1 MSGFNVKSNNVI
13 SSNASNEFLNPKIL
27 AVLPKHSSG
36 TAVNG
41 TVYKDIITPSDALT
55 LFGEKSPMN
64 AFAQEYFRLIRPAG
78 QSRAFGDYRTK
89 LNAVSYAITGTVG
102 VRNIVLSGTPANGS
116 ISLFVSSEKYNKI
129 TVATLSTETLAEIAT
144 KIANALNAVSNQVF
158 TATTSSATVILT
170 ASIAGEWFNSEVYNV
185 ISNTSGLTLTH
196 SIATAGVGV
205 MNVSALITKI
215 EKEKYD
221 YIYIPY
227 ESITDEILAFIKAR
241 GQQVENVS
249 LGGLLYFGIV
259 GKTIAEA
266 SDIQE
271 AHKSDM
277 FLQGVFEKLG
287 QEKDSA
293 HINGCKAMTT
303 RAMICSSYSNQDF
316 MTKRQINA
324 NDGIGGSQFK
334 PVNLTD
340 CVVLGKDPYS
350 ESVNY
355 SKAEEKLLDEMG
367 FIYFKNRG
375 NVVIFG
381 NEQTTYTLT
390 STGEIPE
397 IRKTGE
403 TDTFLSSLYMVDL
416 IRSEYEGSILA
427 SESLAGSPQVSVDTI
442 KTSANEQYGYFA
454 SLGWFAGDADSRAKF
469 AKAVEDSIIPNFVD
483 GSVSFDTLTT
493 ILGALVEIAISN
505 RASK

>member
-1 MSGFNVKSNNVI
+1 MSGFKVKSNNVI
-13 SSNASNEFLNPKIL
+13 ASSSSNEFLNPKIL
-27 AVLPKHSSG
+27 VVLPKHSSG

-41 TVYKDIITPSDALT
+41 TVYKDIITPASGLS

-64 AFAQEYFRLIRPAG
+64 AFIQEYFRLIRPAG

-89 LNAVSYAITGTVG
+89 LNAVSYAVTGTVG
-102 VRNIVLSGTPANGS
+102 VRNIALSGTPVDGS

-129 TVATLSTETLAEIAT
+129 TIATLSTETLAQIAT

-196 SIATAGVGV
+196 SIATAGVGI
-205 MNVSALITKI
+205 MDVSALITKI

-227 ESITDEILAFIKAR
+227 ESITEDILAFIKAR

-271 AHKSDM
+271 AHQSDM
-277 FLQGVFEKLG
+277 FVQGVFEKLG

-334 PVNLTD
+334 PVNLTG
-340 CVVLGKDPYS
+340 CVVLGKDPYA
-350 ESVNY
+350 ESVDY
-355 SKAEEKLLDEMG
+355 SKAEEDLLDEMG
-367 FIYFKNRG
+367 FVYFKNRG

-381 NEQTTYTLT
+381 NEQTTYSLT

-403 TDTFLSSLYMVDL
+403 TDAFLSSLYIVEFVH
-416 IRSEYEGSILA
+416 SEFDGSILA
-427 SESLAGSPQVSVDTI
+427 NQSLEGSPQVTTDTVATGI
-442 KTSANEQYGYFA
+442 EEGYGKMA
-454 SLGWFAGDADSRAKF
+454 ALGWVAGDPESTAKF
-469 AKAVEDSIIPNFVD
+469 SQKVRSSIKANFTS
-483 GSVSFDTLTT
+483 GSVSADTLTT
-493 ILGALVEIAISN
+493 ILGGLNEVLISN
-505 RASK
+505 IASK

>member
-1 MSGFNVKSNNVI
+1 MSGFKVKSNNII
-13 SSNASNEFLNPKIL
+13 SSSASNEFLNPKIL

-41 TVYKDIITPSDALT
+41 TVYKDIITPNDGLT

-64 AFAQEYFRLIRPAG
+64 AFIQEYFRLIRPAG

-102 VRNIVLSGTPANGS
+102 VRNIVLSGTPVDGS

-129 TVATLSTETLAEIAT
+129 TIATLSTETLAEIAT

-158 TATTSSATVILT
+158 TAATSSATVILT
-170 ASIAGEWFNSEVYNV
+170 AEIAGEWFNSEVYNV

-205 MNVSALITKI
+205 MDVSALITKI

-241 GQQVENVS
+241 GQLVENVS
-249 LGGLLYFGIV
+249 LGGILYFGVV

-266 SDIQE
+266 ADIQE

-316 MTKRQINA
+316 MTKIQISA

-350 ESVNY
+350 ESVDY
-355 SKAEEKLLDEMG
+355 SKDEEELLDEMG

-381 NEQTTYTLT
+381 NEQTTYALT
-390 STGEIPE
+390 STGEIPD
-397 IRKTGE
+397 IRKTGA
-403 TDTFLSSLYMVDL
+403 TDTFLSCLYMVD
-416 IRSEYEGSILA
+416 IIHDEYAGAILA
-427 SESLAGSPQVSVDTI
+427 SESLAGSPQIT
-442 KTSANEQYGYFA
+442 TSTVEAGLNEQYGYFA
-454 SLGWFAGDADSRAKF
+454 SLGWVAGDANSRANF
-469 AKAVEDSIIPNFVD
+469 AQSIANSISANFTT
-483 GSVSFDTLTT
+483 GSISTDTFTT
-493 ILGALVEIAISN
+493 ILGGLDEILIQN
-505 RASK
+505 IVTK